1 MKASELILNPDGSI
15 YHLNLRPE
23 DIADVIIAVGDQNRV
38 AQVSKYFDNIRVQKA
53 HREFVTHTGRIGN
66 QEITVISSG
75 IGTDNVEILLT
86 ELDALVNIDL
96 TAKVVKSQHRKLKII
111 RLGTSGSIR
120 AEIPAGSLV
129 ASAIGI
135 GLDTLMHFYIHH
147 PEAEFKELVTALQ
160 KYLGLG
166 FLPYIAQASSHL
178 WDIYG
183 RYFVAGNTLTLPG
196 FYAPQGREIRLKS
209 HFGEWIS
216 KIQAFDYQEFQLTNF
231 EMETAGYYALGAL
244 LGHDMLSLNAIV
256 ANRAT
261 GEFVAEPEKVVNQL
275 IQLAL
280 GHIPS
285 IQ

>member
-23 DIADVIIAVGDQNRV
+23 DIADVIITVGDQNRV
-38 AQVSKYFDNIRVQKA
+38 AQVSKYFDSIRVQKA
-53 HREFVTHTGRIGN
+53 HREFVTHTGRLGS

-96 TAKVVKSQHRKLKII
+96 IAKVVKSQHRKLKII

-129 ASAIGI
+129 ASAIGV
-135 GLDTLMHFYIHH
+135 GLDTLMQFYVHH
-147 PEAEFKELVTALQ
+147 PEAESKELVVALQ
-160 KYLGLG
+160 KHLGLG
-166 FLPYIAQASSHL
+166 FLPYIAQASPYL
-178 WDIYG
+178 WQNY
-183 RYFVAGNTLTLPG
+183 RKYFTAGNTLTLPG

-209 HFGEWIS
+209 HFAEWIT
-216 KIQAFDYQEFQLTNF
+216 KIQAFDYQEFQFTNF

-244 LGHDMLSLNAIV
+244 LGHEMLSLNAII

-261 GEFVAEPEKVVNQL
+261 GEFVTEPEKVVESL

-280 GHIPS
+280 NHLPT